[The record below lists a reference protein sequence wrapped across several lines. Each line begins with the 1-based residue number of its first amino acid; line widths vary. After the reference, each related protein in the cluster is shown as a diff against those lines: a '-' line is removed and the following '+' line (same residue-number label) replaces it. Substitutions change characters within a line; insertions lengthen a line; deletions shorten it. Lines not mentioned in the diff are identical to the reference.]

1 MIKNAT
7 LKLLQ
12 RQFYEHCVAVKFH
25 PLFGQSVVM
34 IELWHPLIVSN
45 EYANITPLIFCRF
58 EVALVGHYHGA
69 ECKRLYRV
77 ASEVSLLAY
86 LRDNALR

>member
-58 EVALVGHYHGA
+58 EV
-69 ECKRLYRV
+69 
-77 ASEVSLLAY
+77 
-86 LRDNALR
+86 